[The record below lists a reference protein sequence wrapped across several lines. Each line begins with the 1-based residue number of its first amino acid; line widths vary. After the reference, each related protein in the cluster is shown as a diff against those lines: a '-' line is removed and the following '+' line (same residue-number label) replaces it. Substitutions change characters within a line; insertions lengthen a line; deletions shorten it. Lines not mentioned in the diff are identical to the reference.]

1 MSSGHESPYEYLF
14 RGLGWQE
21 PAIAPPKTCRHI
33 ERGEATV
40 QQKRKKSIAVCV
52 LLSSL
57 FASALASGS
66 GVVAAAPSPPKTGF
80 EKSNGAEWTTHEQE
94 LSFLAEVDR
103 RSGRVR
109 MGVIGR
115 TASRRPL
122 HLVRIGQPAPMNT
135 ARATRS
141 KTILFV
147 CSQHGN
153 EPAGREAC
161 LQLLRDLA
169 FTKSS
174 ALINQMKNTALLF
187 VPAANPDGRA
197 DNTRENTA
205 GIDINRDHLNLVSPE
220 ARAIAKVVKE
230 WRPDVVLDLHE
241 YGPSIP
247 ALYDDELLYLWP
259 RNLNVD
265 KKVHD
270 LSETLARKY
279 IGESAREAGFSS
291 DEYGMYAVADQD
303 IHQSAGDGDEGI
315 LRNAMGLRHA
325 LGILVESAVSSNP
338 TNGPDEVTDESAVNR
353 RRVASQLFVSLQTL
367 RFLRERGGEVNGA
380 TAGARRR
387 KAAEGASRGAPVYF
401 GGADNQEPES
411 SDVVDPPPCS
421 YTLTS
426 TQLASVRDVLSL
438 LGVTAKKTSKGA
450 LVRMGQVAEPLIP
463 LVLDERGLRHSVEGR
478 PQASC
483 G

>member
-1 MSSGHESPYEYLF
+1 M
-14 RGLGWQE
+14 
-21 PAIAPPKTCRHI
+21 
-33 ERGEATV
+33 
-40 QQKRKKSIAVCV
+40 QQKQNKGFAVCV
-52 LLSSL
+52 LLASL

-66 GVVAAAPSPPKTGF
+66 GVVAAAASPPKTGF
-80 EKSNGAEWTTHEQE
+80 EKTNGAVWTTHEQE

-103 RSGRVR
+103 RSEKVR
-109 MGVIGR
+109 MGIIGK
-115 TASRRPL
+115 TAKGRPV
-122 HLVRIGQPAPMNT
+122 HLVRLGHPAPVQA
-135 ARATRS
+135 ARARRS
-141 KTILFV
+141 KTVLFV

-169 FTKSS
+169 FTKNST
-174 ALINQMKNTALLF
+174 LIKQMKTTALLF

-205 GIDINRDHLNLVSPE
+205 GVDINRDHLNLVSPE
-220 ARAIAKVVKE
+220 ARAVAKVVRD

-265 KKVHD
+265 QKVHD
-270 LSETLARKY
+270 LAETLARKY
-279 IGESAREAGFSS
+279 IGESAREAGYSS
-291 DEYGMYAVADQD
+291 DEYGMYAIADQD

-367 RFLRERGGEVNGA
+367 RFLRERGGEVNGV
-380 TAGARRR
+380 TAGARQR

-401 GGADNQEPES
+401 GGADNQEPEPS
-411 SDVVDPPPCS
+411 QVVDPPPCS
-421 YTLTS
+421 YSLTS
-426 TQLASVRDVLSL
+426 TQLAAVKDVLSL
-438 LGVTAKKTSKGA
+438 LGVATDKTRKGA
-450 LVRMGQVAEPLIP
+450 LVRMGQVAEPVIP
-463 LVLDERGLRHSVEGR
+463 LVLDERGLRNSVAGQ
-478 PQASC
+478 PQAAC